1 MLNGVRE
8 LVAEKAE
15 RLTPRSGDII
25 LGVAVRGF
33 CMDQIGIDQSMFKMV
48 SLYMVNGSAMC
59 FLVSIIFALPE
70 IALYKLPVYRV

>member
-1 MLNGVRE
+1 MLDRVRE

-33 CMDQIGIDQSMFKMV
+33 RADQTGV
-48 SLYMVNGSAMC
+48 G
-59 FLVSIIFALPE
+59 E
-70 IALYKLPVYRV
+70 IV